1 MSSTRFVNSKGEYA
15 CEQRRNSNIVT
26 NRLFEQRTVAYDT
39 RDSTFGVFDGHRPNY
54 TLSKNATDIESQ
66 LYGIGSTNLVQ
77 PRTPAIPRFIRNPEI
92 TFFNRPNQFLPD
104 PLVLEKCQRPV
115 IP

>member
-1 MSSTRFVNSKGEYA
+1 MSSTRLVNSKGEYA
-15 CEQRRNSNIVT
+15 CEQRRNNSIVT
-26 NRLFEQRTVAYDT
+26 NRLFEQRTIAHDT

-66 LYGIGSTNLVQ
+66 LYGIGSSNLVQ
-77 PRTPAIPRFIRNPEI
+77 SKTPAIPRFIRNSEI
-92 TFFNRPNQFLPD
+92 SFFDRPKQFLPD
-104 PLVLEKCQRPV
+104 PLVIENCQRPV